1 MKETGK
7 PSRPLGATH
16 CQTKYLLIHLHF
28 RHQQLQFACPA
39 QASANWP
46 TGGAEQKWTIKKE
59 IPGSR
64 NLLQTS
70 CQGHFLN
77 PIGPRQDELWNF
89 AWAKDAVANPVEPK
103 L

>member
-1 MKETGK
+1 M
-7 PSRPLGATH
+7 
-16 CQTKYLLIHLHF
+16 HLHF
-28 RHQQLQFACPA
+28 RDVLLRTEHAGSQSFACPA

-46 TGGAEQKWTIKKE
+46 TQKAEQKWTIKKE
-59 IPGSR
+59 ILGSR
-64 NLLQTS
+64 NLFKTP